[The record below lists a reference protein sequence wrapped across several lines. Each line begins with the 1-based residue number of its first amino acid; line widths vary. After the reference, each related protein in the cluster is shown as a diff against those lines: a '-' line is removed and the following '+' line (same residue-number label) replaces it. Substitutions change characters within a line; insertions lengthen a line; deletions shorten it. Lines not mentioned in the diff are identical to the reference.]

1 MNVRDFIFEWRNHPE
16 RIKLIKECAVLE
28 IPNDEKIGP
37 FKEGDEV
44 KLPYWQAK
52 ILVKQKYAKFID
64 LKPIQTGDLHKILY
78 RELPNPQLTP
88 IDPNFY
94 VKIHDNLLQLTEQ
107 NKKTPDL
114 LVLEKIKKMKSLL
127 RDVVSRRF
135 YKLLRIAATAGS
147 ETSEML
153 KNCSN
158 EEKELYKS
166 LKKILNNWE
175 AQFLV

>member
-1 MNVRDFIFEWRNHPE
+1 MNVRDLIFEWRNHPE

-52 ILVKQKYAKFID
+52 ILVKQEYAKFID
-64 LKPIQTGDLHKILY
+64 LKPIQTGDLHKMLY

-94 VKIHDNLLQLTEQ
+94 VKIHDNLLECKRQ
-107 NKKTPDL
+107 
-114 LVLEKIKKMKSLL
+114 
-127 RDVVSRRF
+127 
-135 YKLLRIAATAGS
+135 
-147 ETSEML
+147 
-153 KNCSN
+153 
-158 EEKELYKS
+158 
-166 LKKILNNWE
+166 
-175 AQFLV
+175 